1 MKNYLTARSFP
12 LAWIILAPFLAYFAV
27 FGLYPVAF
35 SLYLGT
41 VHWVGLQDAP
51 VFNGWDN
58 FVAFFQDST
67 YTDALASSLF
77 LGGLIMVVSVVVG
90 LVGAYVINLGIRGT
104 KVHRVIWYL
113 PAVLPAIAVTQ
124 VFALFLNPSGG
135 VFNAILA
142 QFGMEPQAWSTSY
155 FWMVFWIVVYASWKG
170 IGATMIL
177 WLAGLQAINREI
189 YEQASIDGANRVTT
203 FFRITLPL
211 LSSIGVYVVI
221 TGFVGAI
228 QVFDPVMFISRTAPF
243 GQTHVLVTRVF
254 QDFYGNLNF
263 GMAGASAL
271 VMTAVVGIF
280 TLLTLRY
287 YKKQG
292 GSHA

>member
-1 MKNYLTARSFP
+1 S
-12 LAWIILAPFLAYFAV
+12 
-27 FGLYPVAF
+27 
-35 SLYLGT
+35 
-41 VHWVGLQDAP
+41 
-51 VFNGWDN
+51 
-58 FVAFFQDST
+58 
-67 YTDALASSLF
+67 
-77 LGGLIMVVSVVVG
+77 
-90 LVGAYVINLGIRGT
+90 
-104 KVHRVIWYL
+104 
-113 PAVLPAIAVTQ
+113 
-124 VFALFLNPSGG
+124 
-135 VFNAILA
+135 
-142 QFGMEPQAWSTSY
+142 SY

-177 WLAGLQAINREI
+177 WLAGLQAISREI

-211 LSSIGVYVVI
+211 LSSIGVYVII